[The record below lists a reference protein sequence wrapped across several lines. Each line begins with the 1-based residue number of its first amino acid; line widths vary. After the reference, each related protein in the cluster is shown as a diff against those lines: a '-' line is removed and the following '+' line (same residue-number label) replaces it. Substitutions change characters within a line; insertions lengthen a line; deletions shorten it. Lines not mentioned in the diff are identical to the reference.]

1 VSMHEHLRRLTP
13 EVAIR
18 TACIV
23 HDGGA
28 AIAREIGLEKVMFEA
43 DLALFGW
50 SIQN

>member
-1 VSMHEHLRRLTP
+1 MPAGEHARARASARSGGCNP
-13 EVAIR
+13 DR
-18 TACIV
+18 T
-23 HDGGA
+23 DLGA